1 MKNFILI
8 SICLTFIL
16 IACQDVNGLEQEK
29 GSGSQCPQLTNT
41 EAENLLKEAIPDVQ
55 ILEINQSP
63 VKGLWEV
70 ALQSKGKK
78 GLYYI
83 DCSKKL
89 LVAGAIIEI
98 ATKENLTRAK
108 LATLNKVD
116 VSKIPLEDA
125 LLMGDANAKTRVIVF
140 TDPDCPYCAKI
151 HYEMKKVIEKR
162 KDIAFLIKMFPLK
175 MHPDA
180 YDKSKTIVCEKSL
193 ELLEDAFAKKT
204 IPEPTCDT
212 KAVDET
218 IALVG
223 TLGISG
229 TPALVL
235 PNGIINSG
243 YRDADALIA
252 LIDKES

>member
-8 SICLTFIL
+8 SIFLTFIL
-16 IACQDVNGLEQEK
+16 IACKDVNGLEQEK
-29 GSGSQCPQLTNT
+29 GNGSQCPQLTSA
-41 EAENLLKEAIPDVQ
+41 EAEGLLKEAIPDVQ
-55 ILEINQSP
+55 ILEINPSP

-89 LVAGAIIEI
+89 LVAGAIIDI
-98 ATKENLTRAK
+98 ATKENLTRER
-108 LATLNKVD
+108 LASFNKVD

-140 TDPDCPYCAKI
+140 TDPDCPYCAKL
-151 HYEMKKVIEKR
+151 HDELKKVIEKR
-162 KDIAFLIKMFPLK
+162 KDISFLIKMFPLK

-180 YDKSKTIVCEKSL
+180 YAKSKTIVCEKSL
-193 ELLEDAFAKKT
+193 ALLDDAFAKKT
-204 IPEPTCDT
+204 IPEPSCDT

-218 IALVG
+218 IALAE

-229 TPALVL
+229 TPALIL
-235 PNGIINSG
+235 PDGVVNSG